1 MYDSSSYLTANPAT
15 LKAAAERAAEASRRV
30 NGEPELVSDDEG
42 GDEDEDEEMEDEDEE
57 MPEAGPSRPK
67 AAVAQATGDDG
78 KPAEDADEDGE
89 GADEEAEEVDE
100 EQPEQP
106 AYVLPPKILVT
117 TSPSPCKET
126 YAFCEELKNV
136 FPGGEF
142 FKRPKGKGFELGR
155 VARWAAKRGFGAMIV
170 VNEDHKAASEC
181 GGEVDRRDNADGFRR
196 GDVDQLACWADRI
209 FQAVKCSAWQAD
221 LWSCKAVPSLS

>member
-1 MYDSSSYLTANPAT
+1 VYDSSSYLTANPAT
-15 LKAAAERAAEASRRV
+15 LRAAAERAAEASRRV
-30 NGEPELVSDDEG
+30 NGEPEVVSDDEDG
-42 GDEDEDEEMEDEDEE
+42 DEDEDEDEEMEDEDEE

-78 KPAEDADEDGE
+78 EPPEDADGDGE
-89 GADEEAEEVDE
+89 GADEEAEEESD
-100 EQPEQP
+100 EQPEPP
-106 AYVLPPKILVT
+106 AHVLPPKILVT

-181 GGEVDRRDNADGFRR
+181 GGETV
-196 GDVDQLACWADRI
+196 W
-209 FQAVKCSAWQAD
+209 SA
-221 LWSCKAVPSLS
+221 

>member
-30 NGEPELVSDDEG
+30 NGEPESVSDDEDG
-42 GDEDEDEEMEDEDEE
+42 DEDEDEDEEMEDDDEE
-57 MPEAGPSRPK
+57 MPEAGPSRLN
-67 AAVAQATGDDG
+67 AAVTKATSDDG
-78 KPAEDADEDGE
+78 EPAEDADGN
-89 GADEEAEEVDE
+89 GANEEAEEEDD
-100 EQPEQP
+100 EQPEPP
-106 AYVLPPKILVT
+106 AYILPPKILVT

-170 VNEDHKAASEC
+170 VNEDHKSASEC
-181 GGEVDRRDNADGFRR
+181 AAGGGADRWDNADGVQTR
-196 GDVDQLACWADRI
+196 
-209 FQAVKCSAWQAD
+209 
-221 LWSCKAVPSLS
+221 